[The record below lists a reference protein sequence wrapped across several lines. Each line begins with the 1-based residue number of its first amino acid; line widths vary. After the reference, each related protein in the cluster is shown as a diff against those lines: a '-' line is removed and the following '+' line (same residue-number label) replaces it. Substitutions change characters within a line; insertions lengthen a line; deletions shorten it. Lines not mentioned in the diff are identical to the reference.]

1 MILNRDTVISLI
13 TISAISVGLWF
24 LFMAISMAIF
34 MYQKPLDVESPYFWT
49 ELIFRSFP
57 LIAIVIT
64 AVAIYVST
72 LSKKISY
79 LLVSFLPIGL
89 ISVITHFFLLITFHS
104 CLITLNYSPF
114 TNNYLE
120 PKDISSDN
128 SFLSSV

>member
-89 ISVITHFFLLITFHS
+89 ISVITHFFLQA
-104 CLITLNYSPF
+104 
-114 TNNYLE
+114 
-120 PKDISSDN
+120 
-128 SFLSSV
+128 